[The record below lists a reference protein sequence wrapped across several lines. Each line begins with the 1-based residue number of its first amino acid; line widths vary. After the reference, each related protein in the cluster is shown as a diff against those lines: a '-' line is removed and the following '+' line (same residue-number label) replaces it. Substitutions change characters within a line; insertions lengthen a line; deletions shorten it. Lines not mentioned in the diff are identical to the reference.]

1 MQPSIVHRIF
11 WGLILVGVGAA
22 FLLNQ
27 LGVVSIDIGELFSV
41 YWPVILI
48 LIGVQGLLIQHR
60 GGFWW
65 NPFVT
70 LIGVY
75 FLGRN
80 LDWFEWNF
88 GDMMK
93 IIGPVILII
102 WGICILT
109 HGGRRSRSKRW
120 ETDGWSSVTP
130 PDSPAPPEPPAPPAP
145 PELTQPPESDSPKAS
160 ASSGGSFKEI
170 PAPNPPYHDTQYW
183 KHRYWKEHH
192 RQPWS
197 DGYDHAAR
205 ESHSRFIGDFVF
217 DHDHFELKPMSIS
230 HFIGD
235 TKLDLTR
242 AQIPLGETRI
252 YVSTFIGDVKVFV
265 PDDYSVG
272 VRVVSSSLIG
282 DVKVMD
288 QKRGGLFNQVN
299 VETPRFIDASKQV
312 VLVVNTFIGDVRV
325 TKVG

>member
-1 MQPSIVHRIF
+1 MQPSIVHRFF
-11 WGLILVGVGAA
+11 WGLILIGVGAV

-27 LGVVSIDIGELFSV
+27 IGVVSIDIGDLFKNF
-41 YWPVILI
+41 WPVILI
-48 LIGVQGLLIQHR
+48 LIGVQGLLIQR
-60 GGFWW
+60 QGGFWW
-65 NPFVT
+65 NPIVL

-80 LDWFEWNF
+80 LNWFEWDF
-88 GDMMK
+88 GDMMR
-93 IIGPVILII
+93 IVGPVILIS
-102 WGICILT
+102 WGLCVMT
-109 HGGRRSRSKRW
+109 RGGRRSRSKRW
-120 ETDGWSSVTP
+120 ETDDWSSVTP
-130 PDSPAPPEPPAPPAP
+130 PVPPEPPAPPAP
-145 PELTQPPESDSPKAS
+145 PTLSQTHDPDSPKAS
-160 ASSGGSFKEI
+160 TFSGGYQEM
-170 PAPNPPYHDTQYW
+170 PNPNQPYHETRNWKHQYW
-183 KHRYWKEHH
+183 KDHH
-192 RQPWS
+192 RQPWRS
-197 DGYDHAAR
+197 GSEQEVR
-205 ESHSRFIGDFVF
+205 ENYSRFIGDFVF
-217 DHDHFELKPMSIS
+217 DQDHFELRPMSIS

-299 VETPRFIDASKQV
+299 VETPRFMDASKQV
-312 VLVVNTFIGDVRV
+312 VLVVSTFIGDVRV